1 MCTPTL
7 RLFLAVACLGLSF
20 PSRGLSA
27 PSRLEID
34 SSFEGASVSGVE
46 IDEKTRS
53 VLFTPGGDPTRGWP
67 CWWYFKINGVEPGEV
82 ITLHLKGSSAT
93 TTQPGGPLSKPLSPV
108 WAMPERAT
116 FSHDGVLWQH
126 SEKGVRENDVM
137 HYTLRP
143 AAGSVYVAWG
153 PPYTP
158 GFAAKAIEATCKDHA
173 GARAGELCRSV
184 GGRPVPMWQ
193 VSEGERP
200 AAKRFGIWVQARQ
213 HAWESGSSWVAQG
226 FAEWLLGDSE
236 QATWIRSHAEVFIV
250 PVMDVDNVAT
260 GNGGKEALPHD
271 HNRDWS
277 EIPHW
282 NETAAAMTRVK
293 NLTAQSRLDVFLDL
307 HNPGPGDPTFF
318 FLSDPSLMGPEAQQ
332 RNNRFIELAY
342 KQISTAK
349 PFIPMSNKPKFT
361 GPNYHPRWKEMS
373 ANWVTKNGNPHTVGL
388 CLETSWNAASG
399 TTEGYRTVGARL
411 GLALEEYLREQ
422 QPRD

>member
-1 MCTPTL
+1 M
-7 RLFLAVACLGLSF
+7 ACVGLGF
-20 PSRGLSA
+20 QSRGLSA

-34 SSFEGASVSGVE
+34 SSFEGASVSSVE

-53 VLFTPGGDPTRGWP
+53 ILFTPGGDPSRGWP

-93 TTQPGGPLSKPLSPV
+93 TPQPGGVISKPLSPV

-126 SEKGVRENDVM
+126 SEKGARENDLM

-143 AAGSVYVAWG
+143 ATGSVYVAWG

-173 GARAGELCRSV
+173 GAKAGELCRSV

-200 AAKRFGIWVQARQ
+200 APKRFGIWVQARQ

-236 QATWIRSHAEVFIV
+236 SARWIRTHAEVFIV

-260 GNGGKEALPHD
+260 GNGGKDALPHD

-282 NETAAAMTRVK
+282 NETAAAMARVK
-293 NLTAQSRLDVFLDL
+293 GLTAEGRMDVFLDL
-307 HNPGPGDPTFF
+307 HNPGPGDPTTP
-318 FLSDPSLMGPEAQQ
+318 PSKFGGPSAGEGAP
-332 RNNRFIELAY
+332 LA
-342 KQISTAK
+342 T
-349 PFIPMSNKPKFT
+349 
-361 GPNYHPRWKEMS
+361 
-373 ANWVTKNGNPHTVGL
+373 
-388 CLETSWNAASG
+388 TSG
-399 TTEGYRTVGARL
+399 H
-411 GLALEEYLREQ
+411 
-422 QPRD
+422 